1 MGMGGVVLTGAT
13 GFVGSELLARFL
25 ERGDRRVY
33 ALVRADDDEAAAARL
48 PGHERLTAI
57 AADIERP
64 DLGLDRRTAEA
75 IAEDATTVVHCA
87 ASVSFGLDLER
98 SRQVNVE
105 GSRRVVE
112 LAELCASRGEGLE
125 RLTYVSTAYV
135 AGTYRGLFLEDQLDA
150 GQGFRNSY
158 ERSKFEAE
166 ALVRDLADGLPL
178 QVLRPSIVVGDART
192 GWTSSFNVLYAP
204 LKAFARGKL
213 PAVPG
218 RRSAPVDVVP
228 VDYVADAAYG
238 LATHGPGGTFHLVAG
253 ENASTVGRLLELSS
267 AELEKPAPRVL
278 PPLLYR
284 RLAHPLLRRR
294 YVALRRS
301 EVYFP
306 YFDMRVRFATRRY
319 PPAPPVESYFGR
331 LIEFAQAARWGRRKA
346 LPLAV

>member
-1 MGMGGVVLTGAT
+1 MGGVVLTGAT

-25 ERGDRRVY
+25 ERRDRRVY
-33 ALVRADDDEAAAARL
+33 ALVRAGDDEEAAARL
-48 PGHERLTAI
+48 PDHERLTAV
-57 AADIERP
+57 AADIERS
-64 DLGLDRRTAEA
+64 DLGLDRRTADE
-75 IAEDATTVVHCA
+75 IAEEATTVVHCA

-98 SRQVNVE
+98 SRSVNVD
-105 GSRRVVE
+105 GSRRTVE
-112 LAELCASRGEGLE
+112 LAELCARRGDGLE

-135 AGTYRGLFLEDQLDA
+135 AGAHRGLFREDQLDV
-150 GQGFRNSY
+150 GQRFRNSY

-166 ALVRDLADGLPL
+166 TLVRERARGMPL
-178 QVLRPSIVVGDART
+178 QVLRPSIVVGDTRT

-204 LKAFARGKL
+204 LKAFARGRL
-213 PAVPG
+213 PAIPG
-218 RRSAPVDVVP
+218 RRSAPVDIVP

-267 AELEKPAPRVL
+267 SQLEKAPPRVL

-306 YFDMRVRFATRRY
+306 YFDMRVRFATRRF
-319 PPAPPVESYFGR
+319 PPAPPVESYFER

-346 LPLAV
+346 VPLAV